1 MRYFGWLVH
10 SQVEHRSAVPGQFV
24 FEQLSRREASRW
36 IWIPPCILPQPEL
49 DYDMLHEF
57 NPAIVAT
64 GYFQQV
70 DHKRAGRHQYG
81 SLPIRIDGSY
91 PPMNRVRPMLRE
103 DNHYVFTQIP
113 GLYEAELRRLEQAGV
128 IGSRP

>member
-1 MRYFGWLVH
+1 
-10 SQVEHRSAVPGQFV
+10 
-24 FEQLSRREASRW
+24 
-36 IWIPPCILPQPEL
+36 
-49 DYDMLHEF
+49 MLHEF

-70 DHKRAGRHQYG
+70 HHKCAGRHQYG

-91 PPMNRVRPMLRE
+91 PPINRVRPMLRE

-113 GLYEAELRRLEQAGV
+113 GLDEAELRRLEQADA